1 MNWFKF
7 SQFAPISIVSYNNY
21 GELGIVFDGGKKY
34 IYNNVNPYLY
44 EKIRT
49 ALRHKNYKAIEY
61 LLRKLSVKNELV

>member
-34 IYNNVNPYLY
+34 IYNNVHKELY
-44 EKIRT
+44 SKIRD
-49 ALRHKNYKAIEY
+49 LLYKKNYKKVGKI
-61 LLRKLSVKNELV
+61 LQRLK